1 MALMTFDA
9 EDALAALEQLTSSET
24 LSRAPEIH
32 DLKSRMIRVRRA
44 RMTEAE
50 RARAALENN
59 SVQYASPERV
69 QAFWSDLSEVVQR
82 IGEMQPKRERAKID
96 PPPNEDYDWEKTFSE
111 LDEIDRMLKTPPPQ
125 GPPPFKKRGESPKT

>member
-32 DLKSRMIRVRRA
+32 DLKSRMIRIRRS
-44 RMTEAE
+44 RMTEAD
-50 RARAALENN
+50 RARATLADN
-59 SVQYASPERV
+59 SKQYASPERV
-69 QAFWSDLSEVVQR
+69 KAFWSDLSEVVQR
-82 IGEMQPKRERAKID
+82 IGEMQPKRERANIA

-111 LDEIDRMLKTPPPQ
+111 LEEVDRIMKTPPPQ